1 MRINPIGMA
10 YNRQN
15 LRPQNQNKNQNNQA
29 LNQNKNIAFGKF
41 ENEEVRNHF
50 RENILGA
57 YNDDCILELSRDAF
71 EYLDATPFV
80 TIKKR
85 KGITYAVLEKEAV
98 DRHKNKEKLYWCANN
113 YFELIDPKVCEKR
126 SKEAGILDS
135 EPDFLE
141 ELDGAGFDFDNG
153 MAFKETDYE
162 AANKAM
168 RSLHQSFENAENYSK
183 EEEEERIKRQKT
195 SDDSWDEELSNWDK
209 IHQWN
214 LF

>member
-1 MRINPIGMA
+1 MRINPIGMV

-15 LRPQNQNKNQNNQA
+15 CKPQKQNNSQ
-29 LNQNKNIAFGKF
+29 NIAFGRF

-50 RENILGA
+50 RNNVLGA
-57 YNDDCILELSRDAF
+57 YNDDSILELSRNAF

-80 TIKKR
+80 TIKRR

-98 DRHKNKEKLYWCANN
+98 DKHENRDLFHRIEKNYR
-113 YFELIDPKVCEKR
+113 R
-126 SKEAGILDS
+126 SLNTPSNKPAKEAGIIDI
-135 EPDFLE
+135 EPHFLKA
-141 ELDGAGFDFDNG
+141 LDGAGFDFDNG

-183 EEEEERIKRQKT
+183 EEEEEKAKRQKT

-209 IHQWN
+209 IHQWG